1 MKKIVTIFSLLTAI
15 MFLTPQAHAN
25 GRPNAVLILDASSSM
40 WGHINKINKIL
51 IARNALADSFLKY
64 DGKINLGLVAYG
76 HRRATSC
83 ADIETL
89 QKLRPLDGPTASQI
103 INKVTPKGSTPISGA
118 LKVAATQFTGLSG
131 PKNIILIADG
141 LDTCQQDPCSTA
153 SALKAIDTS
162 IRIHVI
168 AFDRKNMGQLKA
180 LRCVSSL
187 TGGLFSSATSEPA
200 LKLALS
206 ETLIASMN
214 KNQIVTGTTLK
225 PQNKSEINLK
235 GWKRVPTGA
244 GGGNRGRVEF
254 DLSGDKPVKRV
265 YNPKNPS
272 ASQRFNAAGQQG
284 VAAGLTPIT
293 LTALL
298 NDGGLPI
305 QKNLVWRIFS
315 ARPDKKGKYKLL
327 STHREASPTAALAPG
342 EYLIN
347 SSYGRAFLTKQ
358 VAIKLNQPVNEIFVM
373 NAGGLRLES
382 VMANGAPVPHH
393 TVAYTISS
401 YERDQSDTRQ
411 KVISDAK
418 PGLIIRLNAGI
429 YHIISRY
436 GDANAIVSA
445 DVTIEPG
452 KLTEAT
458 INHTAA
464 KVTFK
469 LVYTRGGE
477 ALAGTQWSIMTP
489 QGDVVKNSAGALPTH
504 ILAAGNYVIMAR
516 RSGQIF
522 KQPFEVK
529 PAEVKQIE
537 VIVR

>member
-1 MKKIVTIFSLLTAI
+1 MKKIVILSSLLMALI
-15 MFLTPQAHAN
+15 CFAPQTNAA

-40 WGHINKINKIL
+40 WGHIDKVNKIL

-64 DGKINLGLVAYG
+64 DGQVNMGLVAYG

-83 ADIETL
+83 ADVETL
-89 QKLRPLDGPTASQI
+89 QKLQKLDGPTASGI
-103 INKVTPKGSTPISGA
+103 INKVTPKGATPISRA
-118 LKVAATQFTGLSG
+118 LKIAAQQLTGVSG

-153 SALKAIDTS
+153 SALKSIDNS

-168 AFDRKNMGQLKA
+168 AFDRKNLGKLKA
-180 LRCVSSL
+180 LRCLSGL
-187 TGGLFSSATSEPA
+187 TGGLFRSATSEPR

-206 ETLIASMN
+206 QTMTAAMSQNVITGSNTKSKE
-214 KNQIVTGTTLK
+214 KNV
-225 PQNKSEINLK
+225 INLQ
-235 GWKRVPTGA
+235 GWKRVPTGS

-265 YNPKNPS
+265 YNPSNPS
-272 ASQRFNAAGQQG
+272 AAQRFNAAGQQG

-305 QKNLVWRIFS
+305 QNNLVWRIFS
-315 ARPDKKGKYKLL
+315 SKPDKKGKYKLL

-347 SSYGRAFLTKQ
+347 SSYGRAFLTKKI
-358 VAIKLNQPVNEIFVM
+358 AIKLNQPVNEIFVM

-393 TVAYTISS
+393 TVAYTIYSD
-401 YERDQSDTRQ
+401 ERDQFGTRQ
-411 KVISDAK
+411 KVISEAK

-429 YHIISRY
+429 YHIVSRY
-436 GDANAIVSA
+436 GDANAVVSA

-469 LVYTRGGE
+469 LVYARGGE
-477 ALAGTQWSIMTP
+477 ALAGTQWSILTP

-522 KQPFEVK
+522 KQPFQVK
-529 PAEVKQIE
+529 PSEVKQIE

>member
-1 MKKIVTIFSLLTAI
+1 MKKIVILSSLLMALI
-15 MFLTPQAHAN
+15 LFAQPGNAA

-40 WGHINKINKIL
+40 WGHIDKINKIL

-64 DGKINLGLVAYG
+64 NGQINMGLVAYG

-83 ADIETL
+83 ADVETL
-89 QKLRPLDGPTASQI
+89 QKLAPLDGPTASGI
-103 INKVTPKGSTPISGA
+103 INQVTPKGSTPISRA
-118 LKVAATQFTGLSG
+118 LKVAAQQFTGLSG

-153 SALKAIDTS
+153 SALKSIDSS

-168 AFDRKNMGQLKA
+168 AFDRKNLGKLKA

-187 TGGLFSSATSEPA
+187 TGGLFSSATSEPG

-206 ETLIASMN
+206 ETMVASMSSDTT
-214 KNQIVTGTTLK
+214 VTGSTLK
-225 PQNKSEINLK
+225 PKDKNVINLQ

-265 YNPKNPS
+265 YNPSNPS
-272 ASQRFNAAGQQG
+272 AAQRFNAAGQQG

-305 QKNLVWRIFS
+305 QNNLVWRIFS
-315 ARPDKKGKYKLL
+315 SKPDKKGKYKLL

-347 SSYGRAFLTKQ
+347 SSYGRAYLTKKI
-358 VAIKLNQPVNEIFVM
+358 AIKLNQPVNEIFVM

-393 TVAYTISS
+393 TVAYTIYSD
-401 YERDQSDTRQ
+401 ERDQFGTRQ

-418 PGLIIRLNAGI
+418 PGLIIRLNGGI
-429 YHIISRY
+429 YHIVSRY

-469 LVYTRGGE
+469 LVYARGGE

-522 KQPFEVK
+522 KQPFQVK